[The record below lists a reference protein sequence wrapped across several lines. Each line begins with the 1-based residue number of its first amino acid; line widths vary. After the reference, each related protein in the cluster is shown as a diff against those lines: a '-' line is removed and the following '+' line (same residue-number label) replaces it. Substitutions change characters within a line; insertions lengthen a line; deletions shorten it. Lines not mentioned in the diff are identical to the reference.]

1 MTNYEKWKAEQ
12 PAIERLLE
20 EIQRLAKVY
29 AGNQIALGVLQDIQN
44 WAIEETVEPVEQN
57 DPFEPCCAIQQAW
70 GKYIHSVQYLPACQG
85 ATLPKTLMSAR
96 ADSTTSGQLAPSVIS
111 VYHTPKTVKGLLFSQ
126 AKKVAAP
133 PLTVFQGGV
142 IRSQHRRAIC
152 SRGFEP
158 PLGAVAKASGGNP
171 SVEGN

>member
-1 MTNYEKWKAEQ
+1 MWLPLIFLFTAPPFRPSRNGGAIPLRVRVRNMERKGECRSAPPCDTRKKAVIVSIVSSKGKS
-12 PAIERLLE
+12 PHRATYPP
-20 EIQRLAKVY
+20 LAY
-29 AGNQIALGVLQDIQN
+29 AVA
-44 WAIEETVEPVEQN
+44 
-57 DPFEPCCAIQQAW
+57 
-70 GKYIHSVQYLPACQG
+70 
-85 ATLPKTLMSAR
+85 PKGYSMSAR

-142 IRSQHRRAIC
+142 IRNQHRRAIC

-158 PLGAVAKASGGNP
+158 PLGAVAKASGGGR
-171 SVEGN
+171 V

>member
-1 MTNYEKWKAEQ
+1 MERKGGCRSAPPPCDTRKKASVVSIVSSKGKS
-12 PAIERLLE
+12 PHRATSPP
-20 EIQRLAKVY
+20 LAY
-29 AGNQIALGVLQDIQN
+29 AVA
-44 WAIEETVEPVEQN
+44 
-57 DPFEPCCAIQQAW
+57 
-70 GKYIHSVQYLPACQG
+70 
-85 ATLPKTLMSAR
+85 PKGYSMSAR

-142 IRSQHRRAIC
+142 IRNQHRRAIC

-158 PLGAVAKASGGNP
+158 PLGAVAKASGGGR
-171 SVEGN
+171 V